1 MRGVSA
7 ASRLQQQNDTAARFM
22 EAEMRKEDRIRQQ
35 REQSEQQPPPPSTPP
50 KNQEKMRGSAEAD
63 QPAKPPRQSGKL
75 PLPD

>member
-1 MRGVSA
+1 
-7 ASRLQQQNDTAARFM
+7 M

-35 REQSEQQPPPPSTPP
+35 HEHSEQQSPQSSTPP
-50 KNQEKMRGSAEAD
+50 KQQEKMRGSAEAD

>member
-1 MRGVSA
+1 
-7 ASRLQQQNDTAARFM
+7 M

-35 REQSEQQPPPPSTPP
+35 HEHSEQQSPQSSTPP
-50 KNQEKMRGSAEAD
+50 KHQEKMRGSAEAD